1 MLELNFN
8 ISFNEQESNI
18 EKPSCIGPGSFSSG
32 ERFTLSTSL
41 ILFEL
46 VLNDEISVTD

>member
-18 EKPSCIGPGSFSSG
+18 EKPSCIGPGSFSS